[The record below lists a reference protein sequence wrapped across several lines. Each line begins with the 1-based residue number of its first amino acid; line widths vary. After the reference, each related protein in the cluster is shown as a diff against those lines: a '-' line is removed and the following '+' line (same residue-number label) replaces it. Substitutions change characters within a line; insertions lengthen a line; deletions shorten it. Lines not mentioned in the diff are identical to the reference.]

1 MIRIS
6 NPSLATIVCT
16 MLAGAVGAF
25 CTVVQAAAIAPRV
38 TDPRAFGHTIGDTLT
53 RRIDFDLQR
62 PAALDRG
69 SLPKSGR
76 KDAWIALNDVTVSRH
91 PGWSTT
97 HYEVRLTYQLINA
110 PRGVRTL
117 SLPALTLKT
126 AGATPRE
133 LPVAQWFFTAAP
145 LTPPTVLARGDLDE
159 LRPDVKP
166 PLLPIAALKIRLAA
180 YGAAAAVIILYLLI
194 MRFGIPFTRRRHGPF
209 ARACRDIGN
218 IARNADDVHAFR
230 SALTALHH
238 AFNEAAG
245 HSVFAGELDGFFA
258 AHPRFAPL
266 RADVERFFALSQR
279 EFFDGGSIDVR
290 NPRIVLDLA
299 RRCRDRE
306 RIVA

>member
-1 MIRIS
+1 MAGIS
-6 NPSLATIVCT
+6 HPSIAATACAMFAAAI
-16 MLAGAVGAF
+16 GAF
-25 CTVVQAAAIAPRV
+25 CTVAQAAVITPQV
-38 TDPRAFGHTIGDTLT
+38 TDPRAFGHAIGDTLT

-62 PAALDRG
+62 PAALDRD

-76 KDAWIALNDVTVSRH
+76 KDAWTALNDVTVSRR
-91 PGWSTT
+91 PGWSVT

-110 PRGVRTL
+110 PRDVRTL
-117 SLPALTLKT
+117 SLPALTLRT

-145 LTPPTVLARGDLDE
+145 LTPPTILARGDLDE
-159 LRPDVKP
+159 LRPDIKP
-166 PLLPIAALKIRLAA
+166 PPLPTAAPKTRLAA
-180 YGAAAAVIILYLLI
+180 YGAAAAAVILYLLI

-209 ARACRDIGN
+209 ARACRDI
-218 IARNADDVHAFR
+218 ARTAHNTDDGHAFR
-230 SALTALHH
+230 SALTALHR

-245 HSVFAGELDGFFA
+245 HSVFAGELDEFFA

-266 RADVERFFALSQR
+266 RADVERFFALSQQ
-279 EFFDGGSIDVR
+279 EFFDGGSIEVR

-306 RIVA
+306 RITA